1 MSLAGGWMARQV
13 KNPANLIDRHG
24 PLGRLI
30 RENTGFTPEY
40 RRNMKKIK
48 IIAMFAALTAFSA
61 PAFSIAQIGV
71 QGNYINDTFS
81 SGTKETGFGVG
92 GFARFTVGLP
102 MLVTF
107 GFGPYIDYTTLKSDK
122 TGLADQKQAR
132 IGGELV
138 VYADIIGNLIG
149 LTPYGRFGF
158 GYEGNSRSLTVGTTT
173 GDILYYGTGGHT
185 IFGLTMKV
193 VPMVYVFAEGGAQWS
208 SLTASVPD
216 ALKTSGLP
224 FGDITTTGWRAS
236 IGAMLWI

>member
-1 MSLAGGWMARQV
+1 
-13 KNPANLIDRHG
+13 
-24 PLGRLI
+24 
-30 RENTGFTPEY
+30 
-40 RRNMKKIK
+40 MKKLK
-48 IIAMFAALTAFSA
+48 LIAAMAILLGATA

-81 SGTKETGFGVG
+81 NGSKESGLGVG

-122 TGLADQKQAR
+122 AGLADSKQVR
-132 IGGELV
+132 VGGELV
-138 VYADIIGNLIG
+138 AYLDIVGNLIG

-158 GYEGNSRSLTVGTTT
+158 GYEGNSRSVTIASTT
-173 GDILYYGTGGHT
+173 GDVLYYGTGGHT

-216 ALKTSGLP
+216 ALKTNGLSLS
-224 FGDITTTGWRAS
+224 DITTTGWRAS

>member
-1 MSLAGGWMARQV
+1 
-13 KNPANLIDRHG
+13 
-24 PLGRLI
+24 
-30 RENTGFTPEY
+30 
-40 RRNMKKIK
+40 MKKIK
-48 IIAMFAALTAFSA
+48 IIAAFAALTAFSA

-81 SGTKETGFGVG
+81 SGSKETGFGVG

-122 TGLADQKQAR
+122 SNLADQKQVR
-132 IGGELV
+132 IGGDLV

-149 LTPYGRFGF
+149 VTPYGRFGF
-158 GYEGNSRSLTVGTTT
+158 GYEGNSRSVTVGTAT

-185 IFGLTMKV
+185 VFGLTMNV
-193 VPMVYVFAEGGAQWS
+193 VPLVYVFAEGGAQWS

-216 ALKTSGLP
+216 VLKTSGLSLS
-224 FGDITTTGWRAS
+224 DITTSGWRAS
-236 IGAMLWI
+236 LGAMIWL

>member
-1 MSLAGGWMARQV
+1 
-13 KNPANLIDRHG
+13 
-24 PLGRLI
+24 
-30 RENTGFTPEY
+30 
-40 RRNMKKIK
+40 MKKIN
-48 IIAMFAALTAFSA
+48 IIAMFAAVTAFSA

-81 SGTKETGFGVG
+81 SGSKGTGFGLG

-107 GFGPYIDYTTLKSDK
+107 GFGPYIDYTTLKIDK
-122 TGLADQKQAR
+122 TGAADQKQVR
-132 IGGELV
+132 VGGDLV

-158 GYEGNSRSLTVGTTT
+158 GYEGNTSSVTAGTLT
-173 GDILYYGTGGHT
+173 GDVLYYGTGGHT
-185 IFGLTMKV
+185 IFGLTVKV
-193 VPMVYVFAEGGAQWS
+193 VPLVYVFAEGGAQWS

-216 ALKTSGLP
+216 ALKNAGLG
-224 FGDITTTGWRAS
+224 FSDITTTGWRAS